1 MWCFPTFLT
10 TEMACAKITTFSF
23 FLAVENTVHMPN
35 AIFVN
40 QIRNILNVLFFKY
53 MYIDKVEITGNPFNG
68 QWIKPISY
76 NFKKAYNIFYDFYRK
91 QNFLYSCH
99 IAKTIIKWEV
109 WIFCFWQINTAWS
122 YWTQSI
128 LKWCS
133 NFKAKKIT
141 IV

>member
-1 MWCFPTFLT
+1 MWCFPTFLS
-10 TEMACAKITTFSF
+10 TEMAKNYHFLILFSCRKYCSHAKCNICR
-23 FLAVENTVHMPN
+23 
-35 AIFVN
+35 

-76 NFKKAYNIFYDFYRK
+76 YFKKAYNIFYDFYRK

>member
-1 MWCFPTFLT
+1 MFSYFSHQWDGLCKNYHFL
-10 TEMACAKITTFSF
+10 ILFSCRKYCMF
-23 FLAVENTVHMPN
+23 TCRMQYLSTKLET
-35 AIFVN
+35 
-40 QIRNILNVLFFKY
+40 FFKY

-76 NFKKAYNIFYDFYRK
+76 YFKKAYNIFYDFYRK